1 MSAVSWWFFS
11 LVGGT
16 TPWLFERQDP
26 WKETPGTVCTGFLL
40 SALRKR
46 VDEEADH
53 VFIQPASSV

>member
-1 MSAVSWWFFS
+1 MAS
-11 LVGGT
+11 
-16 TPWLFERQDP
+16 FERQDP

-40 SALRKR
+40 SALRKK